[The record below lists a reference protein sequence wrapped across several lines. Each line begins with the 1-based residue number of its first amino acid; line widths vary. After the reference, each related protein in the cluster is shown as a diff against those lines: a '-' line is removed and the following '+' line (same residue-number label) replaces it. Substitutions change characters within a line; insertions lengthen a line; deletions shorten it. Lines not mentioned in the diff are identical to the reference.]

1 MCRHCDGE
9 SPENNIWKDGA
20 SGDWYIEFPVDTNDG
35 EDWLDTYL
43 EEYINYCPY
52 CGRKLD
58 NKIARSGAMVARQTH
73 YLKVKVFKSLLRN

>member
-52 CGRKLD
+52 CGRKLE
-58 NKIARSGAMVARQTH
+58 
-73 YLKVKVFKSLLRN
+73 